1 VGSYSC
7 GTIAQLQLL
16 PLLQTIQHR
25 FIGCLQWRYGS
36 QIMCCTDGCKCG
48 IPAKT
53 INDIAKELAELSPPI
68 ELENQQ
74 PSNTQTETGD
84 VK

>member
-1 VGSYSC
+1 MPV
-7 GTIAQLQLL
+7 
-16 PLLQTIQHR
+16 
-25 FIGCLQWRYGS
+25 
-36 QIMCCTDGCKCG
+36 
-48 IPAKT
+48 KT

-74 PSNTQTETGD
+74 SSNTQTETGD

>member
-1 VGSYSC
+1 M
-7 GTIAQLQLL
+7 
-16 PLLQTIQHR
+16 
-25 FIGCLQWRYGS
+25 
-36 QIMCCTDGCKCG
+36 MCCTDGCACG
-48 IPAKT
+48 MPAKT

-74 PSNTQTETGD
+74 KPSNTQTETGD

>member
-1 VGSYSC
+1 M
-7 GTIAQLQLL
+7 
-16 PLLQTIQHR
+16 
-25 FIGCLQWRYGS
+25 
-36 QIMCCTDGCKCG
+36 MCCTDGCACG

-53 INDIAKELAELSPPI
+53 INDIAKELAELQTPI

-74 PSNTQTETGD
+74 PSNTKTETGD

>member
-1 VGSYSC
+1 
-7 GTIAQLQLL
+7 
-16 PLLQTIQHR
+16 
-25 FIGCLQWRYGS
+25 
-36 QIMCCTDGCKCG
+36 MCCTDGCACG

-53 INDIAKELAELSPPI
+53 INDIAKELAELQPPT

-74 PSNTQTETGD
+74 PSNTQTEMGD

>member
-1 VGSYSC
+1 M
-7 GTIAQLQLL
+7 
-16 PLLQTIQHR
+16 
-25 FIGCLQWRYGS
+25 
-36 QIMCCTDGCKCG
+36 MCCTDGCKCG

-53 INDIAKELAELSPPI
+53 INDIAKELAELQTPI

>member
-1 VGSYSC
+1 
-7 GTIAQLQLL
+7 
-16 PLLQTIQHR
+16 
-25 FIGCLQWRYGS
+25 
-36 QIMCCTDGCKCG
+36 M
-48 IPAKT
+48 PAKT

-74 PSNTQTETGD
+74 NQSNTQTETGD